1 MMMKAAAQ
9 INWAYPGDA
18 IPAFITLLIMPMT
31 YSIAYG
37 LIAGIITYIILNTL
51 AWLIELASGGRIVPD
66 SKELKE
72 PWTWRLPG
80 GFFPPWLTRVA
91 RGKKDFWREEESIDG
106 TEARATP
113 DEKRFG
119 TEDNASPINEEDSG
133 KKVA

>member
-1 MMMKAAAQ
+1 MMMKAAAE

-37 LIAGIITYIILNTL
+37 LIAGIITYILLNTI
-51 AWLIELASGGRIVPD
+51 AWLVELVSGGRIVPA
-66 SKELKE
+66 SKELKD
-72 PWTWRLPG
+72 PWTWKLPG

-91 RGKKDFWREEESIDG
+91 RGKKDFWREDERIDG
-106 TEARATP
+106 TEERATP

-119 TEDNASPINEEDSG
+119 TEEVATSVEEDDG
-133 KKVA
+133 KKAT